1 MRSLIA
7 TALVGIATV
16 GHAQTSVNSLAIASR
31 SCDRQCTVLRGAVIG
46 LSIGAIGGAV
56 YGAHEDRTDNFG
68 SSAVGIDAAA
78 FGVVGGFIGAII
90 GALWPL
96 RAATPIVTAVV
107 PVLPVRSG
115 RTPEW
120 RVGMHVGF

>member
-1 MRSLIA
+1 MRSLIVI
-7 TALVGIATV
+7 ALVGIATV
-16 GHAQTSVNSLAIASR
+16 GHAQASVDSVAIASR

-46 LSIGAIGGAV
+46 LGVGAIGGAV
-56 YGAHEDRTDNFG
+56 YGAHEDRTDNSG

-78 FGVVGGFIGAII
+78 FGVVGGFIGAIV

-96 RAATPIVTAVV
+96 RAAIPVVTAVA
-107 PVLPVRSG
+107 PVLPARSV
-115 RTPEW
+115 RTPDW